1 MKIYLCFENNFTGL
15 GSFFDSERL
24 YLLIEK
30 KIKHKLIVRIDQEA
44 KNMPRP
50 KGGNEISQRHRD
62 KPILLF

>member
-30 KIKHKLIVRIDQEA
+30 KIKHFVLYKKISFFYKLLNRFKTEHLVLEM
-44 KNMPRP
+44 K
-50 KGGNEISQRHRD
+50 E
-62 KPILLF
+62 LLI